1 MKIAVTCLSFF
12 LLSFSLFAQNGNYPP
27 VIKRAEEMVYKNA
40 SDTDLKLWM
49 FKPEGW
55 QSGDNHP
62 AIVFFFG
69 GGWSSGSP
77 TQFVPH
83 AEYLAKRGMIAF
95 VADYRVKSR
104 HGVQAKYCV
113 QDARDA
119 ITYVRTNAAELGV
132 DPNRIASGGG
142 SAGGH
147 LAACVGVLKVDAGS
161 KANAMAL
168 FNPAVILAPIEGMRF
183 DGQDRSAGLK
193 ERMGVDPIELS
204 PYHHITNDAP
214 PCVIFHGTKDS
225 TVPFKTVEL
234 FTDRMGEVGVE
245 CTLNGYEGEGHGF
258 FNASR
263 KGSGGK
269 EPAFPKTLKQLDAFF
284 VELGWLE

>member
-1 MKIAVTCLSFF
+1 MKVAVTGVSLL
-12 LLSFSLFAQNGNYPP
+12 LLSSSLFAQKGSYPP
-27 VIKRAEEMVYKNA
+27 AIEGAEEMVYKNA

-55 QSGDNHP
+55 QPGDNRP

-69 GGWSSGSP
+69 GGWSAGSP
-77 TQFVPH
+77 TQFVPQS
-83 AEYLAKRGMIAF
+83 EYLAKRGMIAF

-104 HGVQAKYCV
+104 QGVQAKDCV
-113 QDARDA
+113 EDARDA
-119 ITYVRTNAAELGV
+119 IAYVRTNASELGV

-168 FNPAVILAPIEGMRF
+168 FNPAVILAPVEGMQW
-183 DGQDRSAGLK
+183 GGEDRAAGLK
-193 ERMGVDPIELS
+193 DRMGVDPVELS
-204 PYHHITNDAP
+204 PYHPLTERAP
-214 PCVIFHGTKDS
+214 ACVIFHGTADPV
-225 TVPFKTVEL
+225 VPYKSVEL
-234 FTDRMGEVGVE
+234 FADKMAEKGVD
-245 CTLNGYEGEGHGF
+245 CTLHGYEGEGHGF

-263 KGSGGK
+263 KGSEGK
-269 EPAFPKTLKQLDAFF
+269 EPAFQNTLKQLDAFF
-284 VELGWLE
+284 VELGWIE